1 MFRQVF
7 SHSFDIS
14 EMHVGENNMICNLN
28 LTFNFVTLNLL
39 IISEVGFAYFLF
51 RIFTATIHDTCSL
64 SCHPESTSP
73 WSRLTYVILYL
84 SLNVYMFFFDY
95 WVPKLIKN
103 FCGQEK
109 WAEIFVRLCNSWNNM
124 KACFIASKD
133 VAKASH
139 LIENNWF
146 ALPRVFSGLFCSNR

>member
-28 LTFNFVTLNLL
+28 LTSNFVTLNLL

-84 SLNVYMFFFDY
+84 SLNICMFFS
-95 WVPKLIKN
+95 WLLSPQTN
-103 FCGQEK
+103 EK
-109 WAEIFVRLCNSWNNM
+109 WAKILVRLCNSWNNM